1 VESEYLSSSSLDPE
15 EALIM
20 RRALLAQAYA
30 ALPRYA
36 SPAFWQ
42 MLEAGETPLEVVVRC
57 LRHAV
62 SCEDDQGRERILE
75 IVFGRTCAI
84 NQRWSRSVLK
94 NLPILGGERAS
105 VVNDLC
111 ADLYEI
117 LFRAILD
124 HTRLF
129 WEENF
134 LHCLYFERK
143 HVHQAFLFREGYW
156 KNTQVKE
163 STRVPRAVL
172 ESFDQSL
179 SLAHDDYCALDVADE
194 GAQRMLETIVDDEVL
209 NLVLAL
215 PERLKAVILLK
226 FWDGHTEK
234 ETAQILGVSDRTVRQ
249 RILVAT
255 ELLRKSLAE
264 EKVGG

>member
-1 VESEYLSSSSLDPE
+1 
-15 EALIM
+15 M

-30 ALPRYA
+30 ALPSSA

-42 MLEAGETPLEVVVRC
+42 RLAAEETPLEVVVRC

-75 IVFGRTCAI
+75 IVFCRTYTI
-84 NQRWSRSVLK
+84 NQRWSRSALR
-94 NLPILGGERAS
+94 NLPILGGERTS

-111 ADLYEI
+111 SDLYEF
-117 LFRAILD
+117 LFRALLD

-143 HVHQAFLFREGYW
+143 HVYQAFLFREGYW
-156 KNTQVKE
+156 KNTQVKQ
-163 STRVPRAVL
+163 SSRVPRAVL
-172 ESFDQSL
+172 ESFDQPLSSHSNGDYGSL
-179 SLAHDDYCALDVADE
+179 EVADE

-226 FWDGHTEK
+226 FWDDRTEK

-255 ELLRKSLAE
+255 ELLRKYLADA
-264 EKVGG
+264 KVGG